1 MNPITLIIIC
11 ILFLLGLTYLL
22 MRIVFLKSLNNA
34 LQQEDYQAVQRLL
47 NKSQAKRLL
56 SDYLRDLYK
65 ARVYYLSKDETALI
79 SHLRGMMK
87 KSYEKADEE
96 QYLALYYHT
105 FLSQGNYD
113 EALELL
119 ERIYQCENDKMIRY
133 CDWTRDILLNQR
145 NDLCD
150 EIITAL
156 DNKDYYGF
164 PLGTCAYLVAVQ
176 KKRLEAYEE
185 AILWFDAAKDVLQPH
200 DLYRDEILAEIAALE
215 EQGYQLPKKIQ
226 RKKKQK

>member
-34 LQQEDYQAVQRLL
+34 LQQENYQAVQRLL

-133 CDWTRDILLNQR
+133 CDWTRDILLDQR

-185 AILWFDAAKDVLQPH
+185 AMQWFDAAKDILQKRDIYRSEVLKE
-200 DLYRDEILAEIAALE
+200 LEALKEI
-215 EQGYQLPKKIQ
+215 GYQMPEKPR
-226 RKKKQK
+226 RKR

>member
-11 ILFLLGLTYLL
+11 ILFILGLTYLL
-22 MRIVFLKSLNNA
+22 MRITFLKDLNNA

-79 SHLRGMMK
+79 SHLREMMK

-105 FLSQGNYD
+105 FLAQGNYD

-133 CDWTRDILLNQR
+133 CDWTRDILLYQR

-185 AILWFDAAKDVLQPH
+185 AMQWFDAAKDILQKRDIYRSEVLKE
-200 DLYRDEILAEIAALE
+200 LEALKEI
-215 EQGYQLPKKIQ
+215 GYQMPEKPR
-226 RKKKQK
+226 RKR

>member
-1 MNPITLIIIC
+1 
-11 ILFLLGLTYLL
+11 

-34 LQQEDYQAVQRLL
+34 LQQENYQAVQRLL

-133 CDWTRDILLNQR
+133 CDWTRDILLDQR

-156 DNKDYYGF
+156 DNKDYCGF

>member
-1 MNPITLIIIC
+1 
-11 ILFLLGLTYLL
+11 

-34 LQQEDYQAVQRLL
+34 LQQENYQAVQRLL

-133 CDWTRDILLNQR
+133 CDWTRDILLDQR

-185 AILWFDAAKDVLQPH
+185 AMQWFDAAKDILQKRDIYRSEVLKE
-200 DLYRDEILAEIAALE
+200 LEALKEI
-215 EQGYQLPKKIQ
+215 GYQMPEKPR
-226 RKKKQK
+226 RKR

>member
-164 PLGTCAYLVAVQ
+164 PLGTCLS
-176 KKRLEAYEE
+176 
-185 AILWFDAAKDVLQPH
+185 DCH
-200 DLYRDEILAEIAALE
+200 
-215 EQGYQLPKKIQ
+215 PKKALGCI
-226 RKKKQK
+226 

>member
-1 MNPITLIIIC
+1 MNPITFTIIC
-11 ILFLLGLTYLL
+11 ILFALGLAYLF
-22 MRIVFLKSLNNA
+22 MRSIFLKSMNHA
-34 LQQEDYQAVQRLL
+34 LKQADYPTVQRLL
-47 NKSQAKRLL
+47 KKSQAKWLL
-56 SDYLRDLYK
+56 SDYLRDLYQ

-87 KSYEKADEE
+87 KSYEKADEK

-105 FLSQGNYD
+105 FLAYGNYD
-113 EALELL
+113 AALELL
-119 ERIYQCENDKMIRY
+119 EQIYHCENDKLIRY
-133 CDWTRDILLNQR
+133 CDWTRDVLLYHR

-150 EIITAL
+150 EIIAAL

-200 DLYRDEILAEIAALE
+200 DLYRNEILAEIAALQ
-215 EQGYQLPKKIQ
+215 EQGYQLPQKIQ
-226 RKKKQK
+226 RR